1 MATTKIRSSSIEDGQ
16 VSNADLSAA
25 IAVTGGQIADDAVTI
40 AKIYGSATAAADTF
54 LKKDGTWETAGST
67 SASDLDSGTLA
78 NARLANP
85 VDLSTQTGSLKMP
98 VGTTAQRPT
107 GATGMIRMNSTTETP
122 EWYDTVSSS
131 WLTFGSGLPYTIDFL
146 VIAGG
151 GGAGTMGGGAGGYR
165 ASFNSE
171 ASGGGGSSESSISAV
186 PGSLPALT
194 ITVGGGGTGWVWPSG
209 TSAADGTD
217 SVFSTITSTGG
228 GKGGQNGDGGT
239 GGSGG
244 GGGPV
249 VASGTANQ
257 GYAGGT
263 SAGGYNSGGGGG
275 AGAVGG
281 DYTGPTNG
289 AGTAGAGGNG
299 VASTITAGSVTRAG
313 GGAGGAHAYYGQ
325 GAASGGSGGG
335 GNSGSGVGTGSTG
348 SGGGGGNLNGAG
360 NSIGAGGAGGSGVV
374 ILRMATAQY
383 SGTTTGSPSVATSG
397 DDTILTYNSSGTYTP

>member
-1 MATTKIRSSSIEDGQ
+1 LAITKVKSGVRTLGTGEVVDANIATDTISIGKISG
-16 VSNADLSAA
+16 SAA
-25 IAVTGGQIADDAVTI
+25 A
-40 AKIYGSATAAADTF
+40 SAGTF
-54 LKKDGTWETAGST
+54 LKKDGTWTTAGST
-67 SASDLDSGTLA
+67 SASDLVSGTLA
-78 NARLANP
+78 NARLADP
-85 VDLSTQTGSLKMP
+85 VDLSAQTGSMKLP
-98 VGTTAQRPT
+98 TGTTAQRPT
-107 GATGMIRMNSTTETP
+107 GAAGMVRMNSTTESP

-131 WLTFGSGLPYTIDFL
+131 WLVFGSGLPYSIDFL

-151 GGAGTMGGGAGGYR
+151 GGAATMGGGAGGYR

-171 ASGGGGSSESSISAV
+171 ASGGGGSSESAVSIV

-194 ITVGGGGTGWVWPSG
+194 ITVGAGGGAWVWPSATG
-209 TSAADGTD
+209 ATNGSD

-228 GKGGQNGDGGT
+228 GEGGQNGDGAA

-244 GGGPV
+244 GGGTS
-249 VASGTANQ
+249 VASGTTNQ

-289 AGTAGAGGNG
+289 AGTAGSGGNG

-335 GNSGSGVGTGSTG
+335 GGSGGVAGSGSTG

-360 NSIGAGGAGGSGVV
+360 NAVGAGGVGGSGVV